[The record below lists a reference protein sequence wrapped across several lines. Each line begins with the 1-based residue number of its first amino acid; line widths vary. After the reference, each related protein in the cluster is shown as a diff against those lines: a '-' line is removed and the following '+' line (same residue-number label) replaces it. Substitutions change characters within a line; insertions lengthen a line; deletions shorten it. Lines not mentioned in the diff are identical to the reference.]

1 MSYSFRKTDPSLTE
15 AVRRVAAGQIAT
27 ALAELDDPALDEA
40 VRVHQIRKRCKK
52 LRGLVRLVRPGFAG
66 YGEENET
73 FRDLARSL
81 SGLRD
86 TAAGVEVLDMLEHRF
101 AETLGTEFFATVRGH
116 LSLPAGS
123 PGRKPA
129 RKQMAMTRRTLEDA
143 LARTEGWEV
152 TGKTPKVLSKG
163 VAKTYAAAVEAM
175 ALATETGAPADF
187 HEWRKRV
194 KYHWY
199 HMRLM
204 KRMWPKVM
212 LARVDEA
219 ERLTRDLGE
228 HHDLHVLRTE
238 RLEGLKAADAKAFE
252 VLDSLIL
259 SEERRLARRCLKRGR
274 RLFAEDT
281 DAFARRVAAYWK
293 AWQD

>member
-1 MSYSFRKTDPSLTE
+1 MTYSFKKSDASLTE

-27 ALAELDDPALDEA
+27 ALAELDDPALDEV

-66 YGEENET
+66 YAEENET

-86 TAAGVEVLDMLEHRF
+86 AAAGVEVLDMLEQRF
-101 AETLGTEFFATVRGH
+101 AETLGTEFFVTVRGH
-116 LSLPAGS
+116 IALPAGT
-123 PGRKPA
+123 PGQKPA
-129 RKQMAMTRRTLEDA
+129 RKQIAMTRRTLEEA
-143 LARTEGWEV
+143 LARAAAWEV

-163 VAKTYAAAVEAM
+163 VAKNYAAAVDAM
-175 ALATETGAPADF
+175 ALAEETGAAADF

-204 KRMWPKVM
+204 KRMWPKMM
-212 LARVDEA
+212 LARVDET
-219 ERLTRDLGE
+219 ERLTKDLGE

-238 RLEGLKAADAKAFE
+238 RLEGLKAADARAFE

-259 SEERRLARRCLKRGR
+259 AEEQRLSRRCLKRGR
-274 RLFAEDT
+274 RLFAEDAE
-281 DAFARRVAAYWK
+281 AFARRVAAYWK